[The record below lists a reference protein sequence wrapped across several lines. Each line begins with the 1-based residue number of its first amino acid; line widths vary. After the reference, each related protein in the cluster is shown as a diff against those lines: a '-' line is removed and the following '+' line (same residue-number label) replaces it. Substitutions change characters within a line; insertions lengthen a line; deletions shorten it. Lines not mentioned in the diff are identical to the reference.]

1 LQEESD
7 MPRRRTEETQAP
19 EISSENQAAGDQIS
33 PAVQNMGSTT
43 FAEQDTGSTVFMEQ
57 NAGSTASAEQDTRN
71 TVSMEQDTGNTVS
84 TEQDTGSTAS
94 VEQITGSTTF
104 TEQDADGAANAE
116 QDSTARAG
124 HEASQPSFPQEQEQ
138 TLPHGEHS
146 DVIPLNAKITSLEMD
161 GNTRAFATVNYGD
174 LTIHRIRVK
183 EDEFGSLS
191 VAMPKFRQPGG
202 WEETC
207 SFNTT
212 ESRNRLTNAVL
223 DAYDQQIMQMQEQ
236 PIYDRYAP
244 EQAEC
249 PGFDSQDSGG
259 MVMSMSQ

>member
-1 LQEESD
+1 MS
-7 MPRRRTEETQAP
+7 RRRTEETQTS

-33 PAVQNMGSTT
+33 PAEQNIGSTA
-43 FAEQDTGSTVFMEQ
+43 FAEQDTGSTAFMEQ
-57 NAGSTASAEQDTRN
+57 NAGSTASAEQM
-71 TVSMEQDTGNTVS
+71 S
-84 TEQDTGSTAS
+84 
-94 VEQITGSTTF
+94 GSTTF

-124 HEASQPSFPQEQEQ
+124 HEASQPVFPQEQEQ
-138 TLPHGEHS
+138 ALPHGEHS

-202 WEETC
+202 WSATC

-236 PIYDRYAP
+236 PIYDHYAP

-249 PGFDSQDSGG
+249 PGFDSQDSSG
-259 MVMSMSQ
+259 MVMNMSQ